1 MAVSQTDIQIVA
13 TITSTIEVFGKM
25 DLPGFVDILKN
36 IFIEIE
42 KVAANMLATM
52 QKTLQKNFIELI
64 NCAIKATKYLVEG
77 KLQEASKEA
86 MKALNLL
93 TPILEILSLIP
104 PLALI
109 TGVLLA
115 LIYFCDNKK
124 LLAIGALL
132 GVLFVGIKWLMKI
145 KSLSKVSASFS
156 KVLNSANK
164 LKQANPNAKAI
175 PASQLKSSIKNAK
188 NPVSPRTDSN
198 ISIKSTSS
206 NSVKTTNTP
215 LSTPKQASVQNNPLS
230 TNQKTSTQGPM
241 DTKFGDLTIN
251 KRNVQPKTE
260 ISSKIEHSN
269 QNINVESNP
278 KINKCTLSNES
289 TESVQIDSL
298 LNKEGSNGLSSGSK
312 DFGNVGDKAV
322 NIADDVPIFDSNKLL
337 GINTNNT
344 GNVGLSG
351 LLDNGLA
358 NTNNSIRNLHTYTP
372 NSMME
377 AQIEVQKYQMLGKVH
392 QSTPKPNFGI

>member
-1 MAVSQTDIQIVA
+1 MAVSQTDNQIVA

-25 DLPGFVDILKN
+25 GLPGFVDILKN

-215 LSTPKQASVQNNPLS
+215 LS
-230 TNQKTSTQGPM
+230 
-241 DTKFGDLTIN
+241 
-251 KRNVQPKTE
+251 E
-260 ISSKIEHSN
+260 E
-269 QNINVESNP
+269 
-278 KINKCTLSNES
+278 
-289 TESVQIDSL
+289 
-298 LNKEGSNGLSSGSK
+298 
-312 DFGNVGDKAV
+312 
-322 NIADDVPIFDSNKLL
+322 
-337 GINTNNT
+337 
-344 GNVGLSG
+344 
-351 LLDNGLA
+351 
-358 NTNNSIRNLHTYTP
+358 
-372 NSMME
+372 
-377 AQIEVQKYQMLGKVH
+377 
-392 QSTPKPNFGI
+392 

>member
-1 MAVSQTDIQIVA
+1 MAVSQTDNQIVA

-25 DLPGFVDILKN
+25 GLPGFVDILKN

-206 NSVKTTNTP
+206 YSVKTTNTP

-251 KRNVQPKTE
+251 NRNVQPKTE

-312 DFGNVGDKAV
+312 YFGNVGDKAV
-322 NIADDVPIFDSNKLL
+322 NIADDVPTFDSNKLL

>member
-1 MAVSQTDIQIVA
+1 MAVSQTDNQIVA

-25 DLPGFVDILKN
+25 GLPGFVDILKN

-241 DTKFGDLTIN
+241 DIKFGDLTIN

-298 LNKEGSNGLSSGSK
+298 LNKEGYNGLSSGSK

>member
-1 MAVSQTDIQIVA
+1 MAVSQTDNQIVA

>member
-1 MAVSQTDIQIVA
+1 MAVSQTDNQIVA

-25 DLPGFVDILKN
+25 GLPGFVDILKN

-241 DTKFGDLTIN
+241 DIKFGNLTIN

-298 LNKEGSNGLSSGSK
+298 LNKEGYNGLSSGSK